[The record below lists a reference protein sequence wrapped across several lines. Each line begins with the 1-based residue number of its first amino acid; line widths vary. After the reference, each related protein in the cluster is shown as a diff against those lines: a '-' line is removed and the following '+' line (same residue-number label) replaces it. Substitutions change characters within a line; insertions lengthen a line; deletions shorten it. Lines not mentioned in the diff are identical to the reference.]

1 MRAQI
6 EENSIPTDSTGKINL
21 HHPPLEPRLLRVS
34 EAARY
39 LGATVW
45 FVRSMVWSDA
55 VPHLRLGK
63 RILFD
68 QRDLD
73 EFISRE
79 KRGGAAAN
87 IGTPMRLSA

>member
-6 EENSIPTDSTGKINL
+6 GTSIPTDSPGKPCF
-21 HHPPLEPRLLRVS
+21 HHPRIEPRLLRVS

-68 QRDLD
+68 QHDLD
-73 EFISRE
+73 DYIARE
-79 KRGGAAAN
+79 KTGGGSTSTN
-87 IGTPMRLSA
+87 NPMRLSA